1 VQLELLVHKGLPELM
16 VLLVQLVQ
24 LVLLDL

>member
-1 VQLELLVHKGLPELM
+1 VQLELLVHKALPELM